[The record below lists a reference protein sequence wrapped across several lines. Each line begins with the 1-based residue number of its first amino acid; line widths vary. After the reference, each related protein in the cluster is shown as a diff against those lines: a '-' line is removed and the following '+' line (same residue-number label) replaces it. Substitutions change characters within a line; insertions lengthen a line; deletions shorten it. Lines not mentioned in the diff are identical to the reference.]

1 MTVQRLSA
9 GSVKVQLSAEELNVF
24 LPASARTPDSPQM
37 LRLISFMLAKAE
49 AASGIPFSALPVT
62 VELLSAEDGSLA
74 AYFTAQREQPPHPQT
89 DARQPKI
96 IRLAAR
102 FTEETPLRQCCAL
115 LYDQAASIRNSM
127 LYQYRQQWVLFLKL
141 KRENA
146 SVIHHI
152 LAEHGSPYRLSVL
165 GRARLSE
172 YGTCMIEKD
181 AIQKLLQNISLRSE

>member
-9 GSVKVQLSAEELNVF
+9 SSVKVQLSAEELNVF
-24 LPASARTPDSPQM
+24 LPAPARTPDSPQM

-74 AYFTAQREQPPHPQT
+74 AYFTAQREQTP
-89 DARQPKI
+89 AVKSRQPKI
-96 IRLAAR
+96 VRLAAR
-102 FTEETPLRQCCAL
+102 FTEAEALRQCCTL
-115 LYDQAASIRNSM
+115 LRDQAAFIQNSI
-127 LYQYRQQWVLFLKL
+127 LYQYRQQWVLFLKV
-141 KRENA
+141 KREKSSA
-146 SVIHHI
+146 MHHI

-172 YGTCMIEKD
+172 YGTCVIEKD
-181 AIQKLLQNISLRSE
+181 AVQRLPQMREISH

>member
-9 GSVKVQLSAEELNVF
+9 GTVKVQLSAEELDVF
-24 LPASARTPDSPQM
+24 LPASARNPDSPQM

-49 AASGIPFSALPVT
+49 AASGIPFSSLPVT
-62 VELLSAEDGSLA
+62 VELLGAEDGSLA
-74 AYFTAQREQPPHPQT
+74 AYFTAQREQSPPADTH
-89 DARQPKI
+89 QPRI

-102 FTEETPLRQCCAL
+102 FAEEQPLRQCCAL
-115 LYDQAASIRNSM
+115 LYDQATSIRNSM
-127 LYQYRQQWVLFLKL
+127 LYRYRQQWVLFLKL